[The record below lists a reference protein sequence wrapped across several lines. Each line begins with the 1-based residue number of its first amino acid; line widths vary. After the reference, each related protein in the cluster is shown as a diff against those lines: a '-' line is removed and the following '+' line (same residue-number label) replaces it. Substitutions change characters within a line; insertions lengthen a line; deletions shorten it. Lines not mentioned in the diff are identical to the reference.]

1 MAAKV
6 VIDVAAQF
14 TDGVTPSASKA
25 QAAIAKL
32 EQTARRLGHK
42 KIAVALQAVD
52 RASRVVNTVWN
63 TGKRIA
69 GKVWRATVT
78 VLDKA
83 TAPIRKVF
91 GLLKSPILQAGAAM
105 TYMGMAGWKTQDMLS
120 GIEGI
125 MNLAAASGESL
136 ATTSDIVTD
145 GLTAFGMSASDSS
158 HFADVLAAASANAN
172 TNVSLM
178 GETFKYVGTQA
189 GALGYSIEDVV
200 LATGLI
206 TNVGL
211 KGSMAGTSLNAIMT
225 RLTTN
230 TSGAADTVRAL
241 GVEFFNSDGTARK
254 LCDVMDELRQ
264 ATAEQNVAD
273 SRSME
278 YDLVK
283 WLLTATILCQ
293 RKTKII

>member
-1 MAAKV
+1 
-6 VIDVAAQF
+6 
-14 TDGVTPSASKA
+14 
-25 QAAIAKL
+25 
-32 EQTARRLGHK
+32 
-42 KIAVALQAVD
+42 
-52 RASRVVNTVWN
+52 
-63 TGKRIA
+63 
-69 GKVWRATVT
+69 
-78 VLDKA
+78 
-83 TAPIRKVF
+83 
-91 GLLKSPILQAGAAM
+91 M

-125 MNLAAASGESL
+125 MNLAAASS
-136 ATTSDIVTD
+136 
-145 GLTAFGMSASDSS
+145 
-158 HFADVLAAASANAN
+158 NAN